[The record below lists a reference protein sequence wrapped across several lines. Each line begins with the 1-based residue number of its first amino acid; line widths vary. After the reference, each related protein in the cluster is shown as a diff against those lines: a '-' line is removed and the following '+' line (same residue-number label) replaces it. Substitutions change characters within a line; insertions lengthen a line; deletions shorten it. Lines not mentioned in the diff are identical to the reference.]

1 MADTKRVTAEAL
13 ALSQD
18 ERVELAARLLDSV
31 DAPDLH
37 AGLDDAALQ
46 AELCRRAEEAS
57 SGAVEGRPWAEVRA
71 AIERQLDL

>member
-1 MADTKRVTAEAL
+1 MVDPKRVTAEAL

-37 AGLDDAALQ
+37 AALDDDALQ
-46 AELCRRAEEAS
+46 MELRRRAEEVE
-57 SGAVEGRPWAEVRA
+57 SGAVEGRPWSEVRA
-71 AIERQLDL
+71 AIERQLEL